1 LRYEHVGAMDSVG
14 DPQDAG
20 IMQRLR
26 RLTKAEGGQAMVE
39 YALILVLMVVII
51 IVVLI
56 VMGNTVKNM
65 YCNVAGALGSP

>member
-1 LRYEHVGAMDSVG
+1 
-14 DPQDAG
+14 
-20 IMQRLR
+20 MQRLR

-56 VMGNTVKNM
+56 MMGNTVKNM
-65 YCNVAGALGSP
+65 YCNVAAALGSP